1 MATTNAGNNT
11 VNVGNAVNATN
22 AANAANAGN
31 VTMNAPEEPMMNQI
45 NNTSKSKSK
54 SKSKMANANAMVAEE
69 SEKKGKKGERRF
81 RLSEPLIKFKES
93 KGKIVDSKNHYGM
106 YSDPIPLSA
115 ARKCYRRIARSMQ
128 LEAEK
133 AGKSTSKVNQRV
145 VFCLLELGHRGVEI
159 DQFYYV
165 GDNKL
170 KKPVTRFVGH
180 NIKTG
185 KNKTITTHVKPHVQ
199 ALTKAEYMAMTA
211 KPGNTP
217 GNAVANMN
225 MNAPSTSGSKPKS
238 ASKSAS
244 KSGSKSKSKTAFVNV
259 MAPKN
264 K

>member
-1 MATTNAGNNT
+1 MNTGNTNMNAGNTAEAVPVNQSKSQSKKNMNT
-11 VNVGNAVNATN
+11 MNT
-22 AANAANAGN
+22 ANAAP
-31 VTMNAPEEPMMNQI
+31 APAAESG
-45 NNTSKSKSK
+45 SKK
-54 SKSKMANANAMVAEE
+54 E
-69 SEKKGKKGERRF
+69 KGERRF

-115 ARKCYRRIARSMQ
+115 ARKCYRRIARSLQ

-133 AGKSTSKVNQRV
+133 DGKSASKVNQRV
-145 VFCLLELGHRGVEI
+145 VFCLLELGNRGVEI

-170 KKPVTRFVGH
+170 KKPMTRFVGH

-199 ALTKAEYMAMTA
+199 ALTKAEYMSMTA
-211 KPGNTP
+211 KPGNSAA
-217 GNAVANMN
+217 GNMPADSSVASNSAPK
-225 MNAPSTSGSKPKS
+225 NASKAASKAASKSKSKSAPKN

-244 KSGSKSKSKTAFVNV
+244 APAMVNAS
-259 MAPKN
+259 APKN

>member
-1 MATTNAGNNT
+1 M
-11 VNVGNAVNATN
+11 N

-31 VTMNAPEEPMMNQI
+31 GANAGNMPANNTANVAMNNTENMAPAPAQEVS
-45 NNTSKSKSK
+45 TSKSKSK
-54 SKSKMANANAMVAEE
+54 SASKAA
-69 SEKKGKKGERRF
+69 SGKAGKGERRF
-81 RLSEPLIKFKES
+81 RLSEPLIKYKET

-133 AGKSTSKVNQRV
+133 AGKTSSKVNQRV
-145 VFCLLELGHRGVEI
+145 VFCLLELGHRGAEI

-199 ALTKAEYMAMTA
+199 ALTKAEYMSMTG
-211 KPGNTP
+211 KPGNTA
-217 GNAVANMN
+217 GNALPNMAESKAKSRSKT
-225 MNAPSTSGSKPKS
+225 MKSENASAS
-238 ASKSAS
+238 ASKSKS
-244 KSGSKSKSKTAFVNV
+244 KSGSKSKSKSASAAAFVNV
-259 MAPKN
+259 MANKN